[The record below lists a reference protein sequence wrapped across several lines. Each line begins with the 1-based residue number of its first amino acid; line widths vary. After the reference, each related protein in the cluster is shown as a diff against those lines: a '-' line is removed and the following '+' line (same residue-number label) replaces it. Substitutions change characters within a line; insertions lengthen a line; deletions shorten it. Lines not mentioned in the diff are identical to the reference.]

1 MSPEGNPLSRFNEG
15 FASRSQHTITSTNT
29 GQRRMDSSMKAANVS
44 ACAGQMGAA
53 PYRGFDRKLK
63 A

>member
-15 FASRSQHTITSTNT
+15 FASRSQQIITSTNA
-29 GQRRMDSSMKAANVS
+29 GQRRMDSNMKAAKVS

-53 PYRGFDRKLK
+53 PYTGFDRKPK